1 MPSTLPHARAKCSSC
16 GQIEGT
22 NPDCYDCQDV
32 ATADANRSTAKA
44 GAVADR
50 QMGAP
55 RAFSSSGR
63 VD

>member
-1 MPSTLPHARAKCSSC
+1 MYPRPSCRSC

-22 NPDCYDCQDV
+22 NPDCESCQDV
-32 ATADANRSTAKA
+32 ATRDAERSTAKA

-55 RAFSSSGR
+55 RAFSSSGK